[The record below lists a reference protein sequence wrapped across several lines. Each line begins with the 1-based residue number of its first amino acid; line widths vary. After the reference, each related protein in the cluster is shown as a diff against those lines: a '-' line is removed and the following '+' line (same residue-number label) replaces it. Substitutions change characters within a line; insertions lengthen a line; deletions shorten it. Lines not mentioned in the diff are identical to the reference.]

1 MVVDNSRSVAMP
13 QNEDCHGLRQEIIEL
28 LRAQMQALE
37 EPSRLSDVE
46 LAACYR
52 RQEKVGELRDQLCIA
67 LKPKKAMG
75 ANCGDLPSA
84 PIPSATNSG
93 TPTQATVGM

>member
-1 MVVDNSRSVAMP
+1 MP
-13 QNEDCHGLRQEIIEL
+13 QNEDCHGLRQEILQL

-52 RQEKVGELRDQLCIA
+52 RQEKVGELRDQLYIA
-67 LKPKKAMG
+67 LKPKEALEPD
-75 ANCGDLPSA
+75 CGDLSSA
-84 PIPSATNSG
+84 HMSSTTNGG

>member
-1 MVVDNSRSVAMP
+1 MP
-13 QNEDCHGLRQEIIEL
+13 QIDSCHELRQEILQL

-52 RQEKVGELRDQLCIA
+52 RQEKVGELRDQLFVA
-67 LKPKKAMG
+67 LNQQAAPAQD
-75 ANCGDLPSA
+75 CGDLSSS
-84 PIPSATNSG
+84 PIPSG
-93 TPTQATVGM
+93 TGNNPAIQAVAGM

>member
-1 MVVDNSRSVAMP
+1 MP

-52 RQEKVGELRDQLCIA
+52 REEKVGELRDQVFVA
-67 LKPKKAMG
+67 LKPKEAMG
-75 ANCGDLPSA
+75 ADCYDLPSA
-84 PIPSATNSG
+84 HMSSATNG
-93 TPTQATVGM
+93 GAATQSTVGM

>member
-1 MVVDNSRSVAMP
+1 MP
-13 QNEDCHGLRQEIIEL
+13 QNEDCHGLRQEIIQL

-52 RQEKVGELRDQLCIA
+52 RQEKVGELRDQLFVA
-67 LKPKKAMG
+67 LNPKEAMG
-75 ANCGDLPSA
+75 ADCDDLSSA
-84 PIPSATNSG
+84 HISSTTNGG
-93 TPTQATVGM
+93 TPTQAAVGM

>member
-1 MVVDNSRSVAMP
+1 MP
-13 QNEDCHGLRQEIIEL
+13 QNEDCHGLRQEIIQL

-52 RQEKVGELRDQLCIA
+52 RQEKVSELRDQLSIA
-67 LKPKKAMG
+67 LKPKEELG
-75 ANCGDLPSA
+75 PDCGDLSSA

-93 TPTQATVGM
+93 PAIQAAVGM